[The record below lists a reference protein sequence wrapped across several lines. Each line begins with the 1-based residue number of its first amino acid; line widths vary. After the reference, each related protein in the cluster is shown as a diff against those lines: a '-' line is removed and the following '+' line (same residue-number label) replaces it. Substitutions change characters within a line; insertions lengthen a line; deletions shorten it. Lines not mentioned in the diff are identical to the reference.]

1 MTNVLISLSFFSH
14 HLSYTEVVAD
24 PMQQPDEWIR
34 DVPSAAVGE
43 EPQAKPEALCK
54 PQCAAQFTSF
64 VVHILT
70 GECFKCNHH

>member
-1 MTNVLISLSFFSH
+1 
-14 HLSYTEVVAD
+14 
-24 PMQQPDEWIR
+24 MQQPDEWVR

-70 GECFKCNHH
+70 GRCCIIIFIVSFVSLLSLFARS